1 MNANDRRVL
10 CLEALNCYHEKEL
23 DIALSDEDAAAR
35 EKLNNI
41 AKAFLK
47 IAKLLSKKKIAVNV
61 EAPKVYTKKE
71 FKALLKGKVLD
82 DEEVEE
88 DEVEEE
94 ETEQEDEE
102 D

>member
-10 CLEALNCYHEKEL
+10 CLEALSFYHKKQLSEALANEDKE
-23 DIALSDEDAAAR
+23 AK

-47 IAKLLSKKKIAVNV
+47 IARLLAKKKIAVSI
-61 EAPKVYTKKE
+61 EEPRVYTKKE
-71 FKALLKGKVLD
+71 FKALLKGKD
-82 DEEVEE
+82 SDEEVEE